1 MFSKTTSAIK
11 GHLALALLLASGAAH
26 AQKLVV
32 WMVGDDKV
40 PRLLQP
46 AVEAFQA
53 RHPGVAVEV
62 RDVPWADAM
71 SKYSAAL
78 ASRAGPDLIT
88 GGTTFGIDLGAKGAL
103 IDLNRRAPDLV
114 RLLQQHAVPG
124 ALRSVR
130 RPNGVM
136 HAAPFD
142 MHLQLQYY
150 RTDLLPRAPATY
162 AEFETTVRQL
172 RAGGA
177 RGFAQQWGNTS
188 WLGFF
193 PYLQQAGGALYD
205 ANCTQALVDSPE
217 AVRALKHYATIY
229 REHKA
234 STDTWPDAD
243 GGLESGATP
252 LIQSGTW
259 LLASLDIARRKISGR
274 WAAAP
279 LPAAPGGRNTAF
291 IGGTVMGVTSYSPN
305 VELALDFM
313 RTVYSAEVTRR
324 IGAAALQL
332 GLVWLPGGRADQLE
346 ALPLPPAHKQVLLAQ
361 LQDSEGPPNCPGW
374 QRLAESLTRAVQRV
388 VLADGDAQQELSK
401 AAAKMNRALRG
412 GR

>member
-1 MFSKTTSAIK
+1 M
-11 GHLALALLLASGAAH
+11 ALALMAAAGCAQ

-40 PRLLQP
+40 TRVLQP
-46 AVEAFQA
+46 AVEAFKA
-53 RHPGVAVEV
+53 RRPGVVVEV

-103 IDLNRRAPDLV
+103 IDLNQRAPDLV
-114 RLLQQHAVPG
+114 RLLEQYAVPG

-130 RPNGVM
+130 RPGGVM

-150 RTDLLPRAPATY
+150 RTDLLPKAPATY
-162 AEFETTVRQL
+162 AEFDAAVRQL

-193 PYLQQAGGALYD
+193 PYLLQAGGALYD
-205 ANCTQALVDSPE
+205 AQCTKALVDSPE
-217 AVRALKHYATIY
+217 AVRALNYYASLY
-229 REHKA
+229 RQLKA
-234 STDTWPDAD
+234 PTDTWPDAD
-243 GGLESGATP
+243 GGLENGAYP

-259 LLASLDIARRKISGR
+259 LLSSLDIARRKITGR

-291 IGGTVMGVTSYSPN
+291 VGGTVMGVTSFSPN

-313 RTVYSAEVTRR
+313 RTVYQADVTRR
-324 IGAAALQL
+324 MGEAALPL

-346 ALPLPPAHKQVLLAQ
+346 ALPLPPAHKQALLTQ
-361 LQDSEGPPNCPGW
+361 LKDTEGPPNCPGW
-374 QRLAESLTRAVQRV
+374 QRLSESLTRAVQRV
-388 VLADGDAQQELSK
+388 VLADGDAQHELSQ
-401 AAAKMNRALRG
+401 AAEKMNRALVG